1 MSRWKIYRN
10 LFAVSDETIVDAN
23 TELEAE
29 WDRLRA
35 EAFTDNER
43 EEIDAIFARY
53 AA

>member
-1 MSRWKIYRN
+1 MSRWKIYST
-10 LFAVSDETIVDAN
+10 LFAVSDEPVLDAN
-23 TELEAE
+23 AEIEAE

-35 EAFTDNER
+35 AANTDHER